1 MKLYINSNL
10 NKMPKD
16 KVVIIDM
23 LELAK
28 TFFPTQINL
37 IQTRQIQKTYNDT
50 FNADLHFRKGITKGC
65 KPKDKRHT
73 IYLCLTIR

>member
-28 TFFPTQINL
+28 IFFPKQINL
-37 IQTRQIQKTYNDT
+37 IQTRQI
-50 FNADLHFRKGITKGC
+50 
-65 KPKDKRHT
+65 
-73 IYLCLTIR
+73 